1 MDTIAYY
8 LRYVAIYLMF
18 GLTMALSSV
27 EKITGSAP
35 EWFTGQFQET
45 LVASFPGLEVSWR
58 LAGLL
63 EVAVAVLIIASLVRL
78 EFKPENP
85 KPWLKASLGVA
96 AITFMML
103 GVGQRISSEFGGA
116 ASLFFYFGATMATL
130 LVVFHDEHKAVRHH
144 SSPESTATA
153 PA

>member
-18 GLTMALSSV
+18 GLTMGLSSV

-35 EWFTGQFQET
+35 AWFISQFEDT
-45 LVASFPGLEVSWR
+45 LVANFPGLEFSWR
-58 LAGLL
+58 VAGLL
-63 EVAVAVLIIASLVRL
+63 EVLVAVAIIASIATL
-78 EFKPENP
+78 EFLPDRRKPL
-85 KPWLKASLGVA
+85 LKVALGVA

-103 GVGQRISSEFGGA
+103 GVGQRISAEFAGA

-130 LVVFHDEHKAVRHH
+130 LVIFHDEKRARSHGSGGAGD
-144 SSPESTATA
+144 A
-153 PA
+153 